1 MSHSQLKYMQGKSVS
16 EVRVLFIACIDAF
29 YHEYDTSKSLNNLH
43 DFMFQLYCLFVYLNL
58 NMQKNIFLLSSKSQQ
73 IVVV

>member
-1 MSHSQLKYMQGKSVS
+1 MQGKSVS